1 MQTREEEEA
10 AAARS
15 QERMKTMP
23 WQNCNVKH
31 MLC

>member
-1 MQTREEEEA
+1 MQTREEEA

-15 QERMKTMP
+15 QDRMETMP
-23 WQNCNVKH
+23 WQNYCNVKH